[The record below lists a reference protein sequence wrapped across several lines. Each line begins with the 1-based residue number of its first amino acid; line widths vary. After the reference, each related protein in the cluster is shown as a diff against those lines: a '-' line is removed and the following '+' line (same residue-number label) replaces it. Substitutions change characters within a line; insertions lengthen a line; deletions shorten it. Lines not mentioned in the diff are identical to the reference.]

1 MIIFNGAKYNASEIN
16 ILSNQL
22 ANALIKQAEVEMQ
35 TYRTNIEDTIDQ
47 RIDDIQNKIDQ
58 LSNFLE
64 NEKNKLREP
73 RNIENPEN

>member
-1 MIIFNGAKYNASEIN
+1 MIANSYVIQEAVIE
-16 ILSNQL
+16 
-22 ANALIKQAEVEMQ
+22 ANAIIKQAEIEMQ